1 MILLDPL
8 ARPVIAHRGNRAHAP
23 ENTLEAFR
31 QAVAA
36 GADAIE
42 FDLRLTKDGHVVVM
56 HDATLDRT
64 TDSAGRLELRTLAQ
78 LEDVDAGAR
87 FSNNGG
93 WARPYFGR
101 NVRIPTLDELLDAM
115 PSDLPLLMELK
126 TTDVSEPVRR
136 IIARRGIAKRVVV
149 AGFSGRCIHPLR
161 GSGFALGATSTE
173 AAELVV
179 PAIRGRPIR
188 AGQYDAVCIPPR
200 YRGMPVPLLAIARAL
215 KGTGK
220 VLHVWTVNDPADAQ
234 RLWRGGVQGI
244 VTDDPALMLAARQ
257 GV

>member
-42 FDLRLTKDGHVVVM
+42 FDLRLTRDGHVVVL

-78 LEDVDAGAR
+78 LQEVDAGAR
-87 FSNNGG
+87 FSPNGG
-93 WARPYFGR
+93 WKRPYFGR
-101 NVRIPTLDELLDAM
+101 NVRIPTFDELLDAM
-115 PSDLPLLMELK
+115 PSDLPLLIELK
-126 TTDVSEPVRR
+126 TVDVSEPVRR
-136 IIARRGIAKRVVV
+136 IISKRGIEKRVIV
-149 AGFSGRCIHPLR
+149 AGFNRRAIHPLR
-161 GSGFALGATSTE
+161 GAGFALGATSGE
-173 AAELVV
+173 AAELVM
-179 PAIRGRPIR
+179 PALRGKTIT
-188 AGQYDAVCIPPR
+188 ADHYTAVCIPPR
-200 YRGMPVPLLAIARAL
+200 WRGLPVPLLAIARAL

-220 VLHVWTVNDPADAQ
+220 VLHVWTINDPADAQ

-244 VTDDPALMLAARQ
+244 VTDDPALLLAARA